1 MVQISRMDLEHR
13 VKTLEHEVKIL
24 KNQIQKTLLEI
35 QEQVLTHY
43 HPSLR
48 VEEIIIPE
56 RLESPLDLPQ
66 NGSAS
71 PATEVTTPPVRQV
84 SLDEIRRSDFPA
96 KDEELLLPSAKQIDN
111 GNDLT
116 DMAYWVRDSLLEIG
130 AERTTKLLEIRA
142 KSGRM
147 DDHIKDTMLQLVAF
161 CDDGT
166 GGVLEAA
173 QLQESIGAFLK
184 LNSLLG

>member
-1 MVQISRMDLEHR
+1 MDLEHR

-48 VEEIIIPE
+48 AEEIHIPE
-56 RLESPLDLPQ
+56 SVESRPLAVPQ
-66 NGSAS
+66 NGTSLPTNGS
-71 PATEVTTPPVRQV
+71 VTPAVRQV
-84 SLDEIRRSDFPA
+84 SLDEIRENDMAVNEEEVSLPA
-96 KDEELLLPSAKQIDN
+96 TPA
-111 GNDLT
+111 GNDSNLT
-116 DMAYWVRDSLLEIG
+116 DLAHWVRDSLLEIG
-130 AERTTKLLEIRA
+130 VARTAKLIEIRA

-147 DDHIKDTMLQLVAF
+147 DSNVTEAMLQLISF
-161 CDDGT
+161 CDDGS
-166 GGVLEAA
+166 GGVPDEA
-173 QLQESIGAFLK
+173 QLQDSIDAFLK